1 MDEQNRKALYKLRQ
15 TWNEVFSNRI
25 LFEIDVSVKKID
37 PAWPI
42 TASLQQKT
50 QQPQS
55 NDPYIIST
63 KPSPPTSSKSI
74 LINQTNIINPANSQS
89 VQQVV
94 QHSPNATKITNGTNS
109 MPTTTSNKSQEVMR
123 ILQTFFILNF
133 FIFSSS
139 ILASFLYK
147 RKYKYAIIFFVVT
160 SLFL

>member
-123 ILQTFFILNF
+123 ILQTFFILIFLFFHHQYWHHF
-133 FIFSSS
+133 FIKEN
-139 ILASFLYK
+139 INN
-147 RKYKYAIIFFVVT
+147 AIIFCC
-160 SLFL
+160 